1 MRNFVRTVILTV
13 ALALASVVTAA
24 AQGRTVDFTQQLTGL
39 DGKAITLT
47 SAPDS
52 PPATLSDIAIM
63 ALTAQFNDEQTMP
76 GSKKFELY
84 ELARKV
90 YHGKA
95 VVLTAEE
102 VATLKDRIG
111 RFWGP
116 SVVGAAWPL
125 LDPNAK

>member
-1 MRNFVRTVILTV
+1 MRMTLRMAALTV
-13 ALALASVVTAA
+13 LALTTLCVTVR

>member
-1 MRNFVRTVILTV
+1 MRNFARAVILTV
-13 ALALASVVTAA
+13 ALALASVVTVA

-39 DGKAITLT
+39 DGKPITLT
-47 SAPDS
+47 AAPDS
-52 PPATLSDIAIM
+52 PPATLSDIAIA
-63 ALTAQFNDEQTMP
+63 ALTAQFTDEQTMP

-90 YHGKA
+90 YKKKD
-95 VVLTAEE
+95 VTLTAED

-116 SVVGAAWPL
+116 AIVGAAWPL